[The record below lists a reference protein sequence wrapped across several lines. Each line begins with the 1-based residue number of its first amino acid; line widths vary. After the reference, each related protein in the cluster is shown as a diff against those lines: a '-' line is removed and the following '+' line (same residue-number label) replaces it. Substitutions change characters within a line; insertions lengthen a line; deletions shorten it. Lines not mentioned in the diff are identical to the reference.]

1 MYYIK
6 YLSLKSTGSL
16 IFSHLFHELANF
28 ADVRSQKMQAI
39 EGELQ
44 LVVEKEH
51 LLDQKLHEV
60 TTLRN
65 DLEKVKLEQDQRCR
79 LLQNQVAR
87 LAKDKEALEGRYKSL
102 QEKNKSSAKKH
113 KGKLLI
119 LFCSLIFGWSSSSP
133 SIISSTYILVICT

>member
-1 MYYIK
+1 
-6 YLSLKSTGSL
+6 
-16 IFSHLFHELANF
+16 
-28 ADVRSQKMQAI
+28 MQAI

-44 LVVEKEH
+44 LVAEKERH
-51 LLDQKLHEV
+51 LDQKLHEV
-60 TTLRN
+60 TALRS
-65 DLEKVKLEQDQRCR
+65 DLEKVKFEQGQQCQV
-79 LLQNQVAR
+79 LQNQVAQ
-87 LAKDKEALEGRYKSL
+87 LARDKEALKEKYKSL